1 MKTTS
6 IVLLGLAL
14 TGCGAGV
21 PVPADKLARAQE
33 AVRHAEE
40 APEVAAD
47 PTSSMHLQLA
57 RNQLQY
63 AKKLMSDAHNE
74 DARWAL
80 MRAEADAEA
89 ALHLAQ
95 AEASRMDAQKTID
108 AIRQAMTLMQQEG
121 SGS

>member
-6 IVLLGLAL
+6 ILAL
-14 TGCGAGV
+14 ACALAGCGATV

-40 APEVAAD
+40 MPEVASD
-47 PTSSMHLQLA
+47 PSAAMHLTLA
-57 RNQLQY
+57 KNQLQY
-63 AKKLMSDAHNE
+63 AKKAMSEAHNE

-89 ALHLAQ
+89 ALYLAH
-95 AEASRMDAQKTID
+95 AEVSRVDAQRTID